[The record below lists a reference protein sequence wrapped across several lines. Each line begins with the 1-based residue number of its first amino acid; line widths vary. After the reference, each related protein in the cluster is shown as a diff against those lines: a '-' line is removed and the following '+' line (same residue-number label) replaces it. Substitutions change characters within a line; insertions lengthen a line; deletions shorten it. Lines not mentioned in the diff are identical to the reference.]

1 MSSHPAVHAAGGRSA
16 ASRDTRAVAA
26 WLLVCCALVF
36 AMVVLGGVT
45 RLTGSGL
52 SIVQWKPV
60 TGIVPPLDESA
71 WEREFADYRA
81 TPEFR
86 FVNVGMTLG
95 EFKRIYWFEYAH
107 RLLGRAIG
115 IVFALPMIYFAA
127 RRMID
132 RPLMLKLGAMFVLG
146 GLQGALG
153 WYMVKSGLVD
163 DPHVSPLRLAAHL
176 GLAVLI
182 YALMLWTALELLE
195 RTPPRAD
202 PRAASLAPYA
212 LGVIVLAFV
221 TMMSG
226 ALVAGLKAGFTY
238 NTFPLMG
245 GELVPDGLWR
255 MSPAYLN
262 LFENVTT
269 VQFNHRVL
277 AMTVLLCVAVLWIA
291 AIRAGV
297 PRPARLWL
305 HAAALLAMVQV
316 GIGIA
321 TLLLRVPVALGAL
334 HQAGALALFTALL
347 GLGYHTGALRRAARE
362 GAPAEPRWSRVV

>member
-1 MSSHPAVHAAGGRSA
+1 MSSHPPVHAAGARSA
-16 ASRDTRAVAA
+16 TSRETRAVAA

-60 TGIVPPLDESA
+60 TGVVPPLDEAA

-81 TPEFR
+81 TPEFQYI
-86 FVNVGMTLG
+86 NVGMTLG

-115 IVFALPMIYFAA
+115 VVFLLPLVYFAV

-132 RPLMLKLGAMFVLG
+132 RRLSLRLAAIFVLG
-146 GLQGALG
+146 ALQGALG
-153 WYMVKSGLVD
+153 WYMVMSGLID
-163 DPHVSPLRLAAHL
+163 NPHVSPLRLAAHL

-182 YALMLWTALELLE
+182 YALMLWTVFELLD
-195 RTPPRAD
+195 RTPPPSGAG
-202 PRAASLAPYA
+202 AASLAPYA
-212 LGVIVLAFV
+212 VGLTVLAFV

-245 GELVPDGLWR
+245 GALVPEGMWR
-255 MSPAYLN
+255 MSPAWVN
-262 LFENVTT
+262 LYENVTT

-277 AMTVLLCVAVLWIA
+277 AVITLLCTVALWA
-291 AIRAGV
+291 AALRAGV
-297 PRPARLWL
+297 ARPARLWF
-305 HAAALLAMVQV
+305 HAAALLAVAQV
-316 GIGIA
+316 ALGIA
-321 TLLLRVPVALGAL
+321 TLLMRVPVVLGAL
-334 HQAGALALFTALL
+334 HQAGALALLTALL
-347 GLGYHTGALRRAARE
+347 GLSHRVWGLSRAA
-362 GAPAEPRWSRVV
+362 GAGASVATRRQRVV